1 MPTRKIVAAP
11 AKSAMFLVLT
21 IEEGSEAEVADILTD
36 VSDLTKAV
44 SFRVPTSDLL
54 CAVGIGSDAWDR
66 LYDAPRPKD
75 LHPFP
80 EIVGL
85 VHTAVSTPGD
95 LLIHLRAA
103 SQDMCF
109 ELAKHL
115 MKRLGPHVD
124 VVDEVQGFTFFQERD
139 LLGFVDGTA
148 NPKNEDAFTVA
159 VVGDQDPT
167 YRGGSYVHVQ
177 KYLHDIGAWEAL
189 SVTEQKLVI
198 GRTKLEDI
206 ELSDE
211 DKPANSHVALND
223 LDDVDGQACE
233 IIRDNVPFGR
243 VGTEEFG
250 TYFISYPADPGVAET
265 MLENMFLGDPPG
277 HGRPHPGLLHRG
289 HGSLFFAPP
298 RSFLEDP
305 TTVPPRDGAP
315 DADPAGAEFSAL
327 GTGHVS
333 DLAAD
338 IQGNAPASDN
348 DPVTA
353 PQDVREFPAAVARAK
368 TELHLGLDAAIG
380 YSSHTAET
388 VDLYFRET
396 LTFRVNTSEASV
408 VITR

>member
-1 MPTRKIVAAP
+1 M
-11 AKSAMFLVLT
+11 
-21 IEEGSEAEVADILTD
+21 
-36 VSDLTKAV
+36 
-44 SFRVPTSDLL
+44 
-54 CAVGIGSDAWDR
+54 
-66 LYDAPRPKD
+66 
-75 LHPFP
+75 
-80 EIVGL
+80 
-85 VHTAVSTPGD
+85 
-95 LLIHLRAA
+95 
-103 SQDMCF
+103 
-109 ELAKHL
+109 
-115 MKRLGPHVD
+115 
-124 VVDEVQGFTFFQERD
+124 
-139 LLGFVDGTA
+139 
-148 NPKNEDAFTVA
+148 
-159 VVGDQDPT
+159 
-167 YRGGSYVHVQ
+167 HVQ

-250 TYFISYPADPGVAET
+250 TYFISYAADPGVTET

-277 HGRPHPGLLHRG
+277 HGRPHPGLLYRG

-408 VITR
+408 VIIR

>member
-1 MPTRKIVAAP
+1 
-11 AKSAMFLVLT
+11 
-21 IEEGSEAEVADILTD
+21 
-36 VSDLTKAV
+36 
-44 SFRVPTSDLL
+44 
-54 CAVGIGSDAWDR
+54 
-66 LYDAPRPKD
+66 
-75 LHPFP
+75 
-80 EIVGL
+80 
-85 VHTAVSTPGD
+85 
-95 LLIHLRAA
+95 
-103 SQDMCF
+103 MCF

-124 VVDEVQGFTFFQERD
+124 VVDEVQGFTFFEERD
-139 LLGFVDGTA
+139 LLGFVDGAA
-148 NPKNEDAFTVA
+148 NPEDEDAFTVA

-167 YRGGSYVHVQ
+167 CRGGSYVHVQ
-177 KYLHDIGAWEAL
+177 KYLHDMGAWEAL

-223 LDDVDGQACE
+223 LDHVDGRACE

-250 TYFISYPADPGVAET
+250 TYFISYAADPGVAET

-277 HGRPHPGLLHRG
+277 TYDRILDFSTAVT
-289 HGSLFFAPP
+289 GSLFFAPP

-353 PQDVREFPAAVARAK
+353 PQDVREFPDAVARAK
-368 TELHLGLDAAIG
+368 TVLHLGQDAAIG

-408 VITR
+408 VITRWAWPGLRHGSQGVPPRGPGQFLRRNFPKNSVSSSVASSGRTAAT

>member
-1 MPTRKIVAAP
+1 
-11 AKSAMFLVLT
+11 
-21 IEEGSEAEVADILTD
+21 
-36 VSDLTKAV
+36 
-44 SFRVPTSDLL
+44 
-54 CAVGIGSDAWDR
+54 
-66 LYDAPRPKD
+66 
-75 LHPFP
+75 
-80 EIVGL
+80 
-85 VHTAVSTPGD
+85 
-95 LLIHLRAA
+95 
-103 SQDMCF
+103 MCF

-124 VVDEVQGFTFFQERD
+124 VVDEVQGFTFFEERD
-139 LLGFVDGTA
+139 LLGFVDGAA
-148 NPKNEDAFTVA
+148 NPEDEDAFTVA

-167 YRGGSYVHVQ
+167 CRGGSYVHVQ
-177 KYLHDIGAWEAL
+177 KYLHDMGAWEAL

-223 LDDVDGQACE
+223 LDHVDGRACE

-250 TYFISYPADPGVAET
+250 TYFISYAADPGVAET

-277 HGRPHPGLLHRG
+277 TYDRILDFSTAVT
-289 HGSLFFAPP
+289 GSLFFAPP

-353 PQDVREFPAAVARAK
+353 PQDVREFPDAVARAK
-368 TELHLGLDAAIG
+368 TVLHLGQDAAIG